1 MSPTRFPSGISTVAK
16 GKPLGMYGA
25 PDPTQFH
32 TYFNDFD
39 VYTAGDWTVTATSV
53 GAGTSTPAI
62 ADADGGILR
71 ITTAANENDGLFLEG
86 QGESWLIESGK
97 KSWIKARFSVGD
109 AIQSDLI
116 IGLHSTDTTP
126 LDATL
131 RMAFVSDDGSAALYF
146 NVDDNTTDA
155 DSATVATL
163 ADDVAVVV
171 AAYYDGKTTIELFLN
186 DAHVGSMTDVGIPG
200 AEMAVGLGYLNGA
213 AGAETADFDYIL
225 VAKER

>member
-1 MSPTRFPSGISTVAK
+1 MSPTRFPSGVTNVAK
-16 GKPLGMYGA
+16 GKPLGMFGA

-32 TYFNDFD
+32 TFFNDFD

-53 GAGTSTPAI
+53 GSGTSTPAV
-62 ADADGGILR
+62 ADGDGGILR

-109 AIQSDLI
+109 AAQCDLI

-126 LDATL
+126 LDAAL
-131 RMAFVSDDGSAALYF
+131 RMAFISDDGSEALYF

-155 DSATVATL
+155 DSATLATL
-163 ADDVAVVV
+163 VDDVTVTV
-171 AAYYDGKTTIELFLN
+171 AAYFDGKSTIELFVN
-186 DAHVGSMTDVGIPG
+186 DVHVDTMSDVGIPG